1 MRRTIPAIVAALAA
15 VPVGVTTWAATHAPP
30 ATPTPAAKS
39 AAHATPTPKTKAK
52 HTTAHARATATA
64 APRAVSIMGP
74 SVDMDWGP
82 VQVTIVVQ
90 GKKLVDVKATAPME
104 RARSNYINS
113 QALPWLRQEALQ
125 AQSANIDLIGG
136 ATLTSEAYA
145 QSLQAALDQ
154 AHM

>member
-1 MRRTIPAIVAALAA
+1 MRRTIPALVAALAA

-30 ATPTPAAKS
+30 ATPTPTAKS
-39 AAHATPTPKTKAK
+39 AAHATPTPKTKAR

-64 APRAVSIMGP
+64 VPRALTITGP

-90 GKKLVDVKATAPME
+90 GKKLVDVKATA
-104 RARSNYINS
+104 

-125 AQSANIDLIGG
+125 AQNANIDLVGG

-154 AHM
+154 AHI